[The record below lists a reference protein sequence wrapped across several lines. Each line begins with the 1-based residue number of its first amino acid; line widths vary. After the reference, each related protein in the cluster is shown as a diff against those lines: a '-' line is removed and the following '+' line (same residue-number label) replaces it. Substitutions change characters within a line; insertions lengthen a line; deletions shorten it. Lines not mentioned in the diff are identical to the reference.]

1 MTYMLYL
8 AQWIIP
14 LFFFSLFQSFD
25 IQGIV
30 LSWLFSFLIIHSS
43 LLSSVFLD
51 LLTTVGCSRALYT
64 QLDIF
69 GHKNVTVSTTTH
81 ISCLDLLESQTH
93 MSICLFEM
101 LRWSSADISNVYVP
115 SLIPYLPLESEIAHN
130 QVSFTTVTAS
140 QLHNPETLDLSHT
153 SFSCSQYLT
162 DR

>member
-14 LFFFSLFQSFD
+14 LFFLPFSILWHTGHCTVLIIFLPHYSFQSFV
-25 IQGIV
+25 ICFPG
-30 LSWLFSFLIIHSS
+30 
-43 LLSSVFLD
+43 
-51 LLTTVGCSRALYT
+51 LTTVGCSRALYT
-64 QLDIF
+64 QLDTF

-81 ISCLDLLESQTH
+81 ISCLHLLESQIH

-101 LRWSSADISNVYVP
+101 LRWSLADISNVYVP
-115 SLIPYLPLESEIAHN
+115 SLIPYLPLESEIAQN